1 MSPDIHGNIPRLKI
15 VNCVGSI
22 EEMIPIDVAKPAEY
36 P

>member
-22 EEMIPIDVAKPAEY
+22 VEINPRDVAKPAE
-36 P
+36 